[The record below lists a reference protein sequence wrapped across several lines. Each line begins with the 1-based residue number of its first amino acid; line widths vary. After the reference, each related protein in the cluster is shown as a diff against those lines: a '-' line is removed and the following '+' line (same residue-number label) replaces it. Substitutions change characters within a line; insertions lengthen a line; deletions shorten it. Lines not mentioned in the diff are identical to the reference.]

1 MAAEYIH
8 GGGGGQQSWYKPR
21 IKERI
26 QIFGGDPIIAEKFS
40 FLDSRGRMEEGKKKF
55 GREPI
60 EM

>member
-1 MAAEYIH
+1 MA
-8 GGGGGQQSWYKPR
+8 GGGGQQSWYKPR
-21 IKERI
+21 IKEGI

-40 FLDSRGRMEEGKKKF
+40 FLDGRGRMEEGKKKF